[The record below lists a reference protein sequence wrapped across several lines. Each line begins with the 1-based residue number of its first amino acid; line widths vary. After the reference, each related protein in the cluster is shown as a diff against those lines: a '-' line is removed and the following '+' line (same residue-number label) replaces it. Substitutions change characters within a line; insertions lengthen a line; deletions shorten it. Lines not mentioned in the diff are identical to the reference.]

1 MTVQLNRVSI
11 NPSKI
16 GEHPETNRTIPS
28 QPVNAGGVET
38 VVASRAE
45 FKGIIAGMMLG
56 DGHID
61 NRKEGKNSRLRM
73 QHGIKQEGYL
83 LYKAALLKQLTAVNI
98 HYLPPGGKKNPN
110 WNIVGLTRVHPLY
123 TRARKIIYH
132 GGIKTVTP
140 TWLNWL
146 DERGLAIWYMD
157 DGSLM
162 KYRTRNKSGRLRIC
176 SRSIRLNTCGFTL
189 EENQLLQ
196 KHLKEKF
203 DLSFRLTYMAKKYWA
218 LAAGA
223 TVANK
228 LFEIIRPYIVP
239 CMEYKVDM
247 EYEKQPYEGHII

>member
-61 NRKEGKNSRLRM
+61 NRKESKNSRLKI

-83 LYKAALLKQLTAVNI
+83 LYKAALLEQLTAVNI
-98 HYLPPGGKKNPN
+98 YRLPPRGKKNPN
-110 WNIVGLTRVHPLY
+110 WNVVCQTRVHPLY

-132 GGIKTVTP
+132 NGIKSVTP

-162 KYRTRNKSGRLRIC
+162 KRRTRNKSGRLRIYA
-176 SRSIRLNTCGFTL
+176 RTIRLNTCGFTL

-196 KHLKEKF
+196 KYLKEKF
-203 DLSFRLTYMAKKYWA
+203 DLSFRLICMSKKYWA
-218 LAAGA
+218 LGAGA
-223 TVANK
+223 AIANK